1 MLALQVNN
9 VSKVYRL
16 GQYNT
21 TSALQGV
28 KRLFSRNNAQIA
40 SNDRTQKAQSELVYA
55 LQNINFDVPQGQ
67 VLGIIGRNGAGKSTL
82 LKVLSRVTSPTTG
95 NINIKGRMASLLEVG
110 TGFHPDL
117 TGMENIFLNGAIL
130 GMNKKEIKSKLDEI
144 IDFSGVRQYIDTPVK
159 RYSSGM
165 QVRLA
170 FAVAA
175 HLEPDIMIIDEVLAV
190 GDADFQEKCIGKM
203 KTVSGEGRTVLF
215 VSHSMA
221 TIRSLCTRGIL
232 LKNGEMSFDGSV
244 EDCIDGYLKSAMI
257 LGEDGSVPE
266 GMSQINNGMG
276 RITKVGMFDS
286 DGNLDRIARFKN
298 ELSIS
303 ITFNSETYTGPVL
316 IGIQAKNVHNDKI
329 VDYVN
334 AYDNNPINI
343 EKGENEIEV
352 KLNNSFLPGKFYMD
366 VTIALPNGEAIDS
379 LENAIE
385 FTVSNLGLTPEN
397 NYEYAYVNAY
407 TQGTGKWLQK

>member
-1 MLALQVNN
+1 
-9 VSKVYRL
+9 
-16 GQYNT
+16 
-21 TSALQGV
+21 
-28 KRLFSRNNAQIA
+28 
-40 SNDRTQKAQSELVYA
+40 
-55 LQNINFDVPQGQ
+55 
-67 VLGIIGRNGAGKSTL
+67 L

-130 GMNKKEIKSKLDEI
+130 GMNKREIKSKLEEI
-144 IDFSGVRQYIDTPVK
+144 VDFSGVRQYIDTPVK

-175 HLEPDIMIIDEVLAV
+175 HLEPDIMIVDEVLAV

-215 VSHSMA
+215 VSHSMG
-221 TIRSLCTRGIL
+221 TIRSLCNRGIL
-232 LKNGEMSFDGSV
+232 LQNGQMTFDGSV

-257 LGEDGSVPE
+257 LGDDGSVPE

-276 RITKVGMFDS
+276 RITKVGMLDAEGNIDRIVRFKKELPVSISFDS
-286 DGNLDRIARFKN
+286 Q
-298 ELSIS
+298 
-303 ITFNSETYTGPVL
+303 TYAGPVL
-316 IGIQAKNVHNDKI
+316 IGIQVKNVHNEKI

-334 AYDNNPINI
+334 AYDNALLNS
-343 EKGENEIEV
+343 EKGMNQFEIQ
-352 KLNNSFLPGKFYMD
+352 LNNAFLPGKFYMD
-366 VTIALPNGEAIDS
+366 VTIALPNGEVIDM

-385 FTVSNLGLTPEN
+385 FTVSNLGATPDQ
-397 NYEYAYVNAY
+397 NYEHAYINAY
-407 TQGTGKWLQK
+407 TQGKGKWQQQ

>member
-1 MLALQVNN
+1 MLALQVENL
-9 VSKVYRL
+9 SKVYRL

-21 TSALQGV
+21 ASAIQSIRR
-28 KRLFSRNNAQIA
+28 KFTNTQSQII
-40 SNDRTQKAQSELVYA
+40 SNDRTIAAQTELVYA

-67 VLGIIGRNGAGKSTL
+67 VLGIIGRNGAGKYTL
-82 LKVLSRVTSPTTG
+82 LKLLSRVTAPSSG
-95 NINIKGRMASLLEVG
+95 SIKIKGRMASLLEVG

-117 TGMENIFLNGAIL
+117 TGLENIYLNGAIL
-130 GMNKKEIKSKLDEI
+130 GMNKFEIRSKLEEI

-175 HLEPDIMIIDEVLAV
+175 HLDPDIMIVDEVLAV

-203 KTVSGEGRTVLF
+203 KNVSGQGRTVLF
-215 VSHSMA
+215 VSHSMG

-232 LKNGEMSFDGSV
+232 LKNGEMNFDGSV

-257 LGEDGSVPE
+257 VGEDGSVPA
-266 GMSQINNGMG
+266 GISTLNNGMG
-276 RITKVGMFDS
+276 RITKVGIFADNGELEKVARYKS
-286 DGNLDRIARFKN
+286 DLKIQ
-298 ELSIS
+298 LS
-303 ITFNSETYTGPVL
+303 FQSESYQGPAL
-316 IGIQAKNVHNDKI
+316 IGIQVKNVHNEKI

-334 AYDNNPINI
+334 EYDNTELNI
-343 EKGENEIEV
+343 EKG
-352 KLNNSFLPGKFYMD
+352 LNNFNINLNNPFLPGKYYVD
-366 VTIALPNGEAIDS
+366 VTVALPNGEAIDS

-385 FTVSNLGLTPEN
+385 FTASNLGATPDLNYN
-397 NYEYAYVNAY
+397 NPYVNAY
-407 TQGTGKWLQK
+407 TQGFGTWKIV

>member
-21 TSALQGV
+21 ASALQSI
-28 KRLFSRNNAQIA
+28 KRMFSSNAEQIT
-40 SNDRTQKAQSELVYA
+40 SNDRTQQAQSDLVYA
-55 LQNINFDVPQGQ
+55 LNNINFDVPQGQ

-82 LKVLSRVTSPTTG
+82 LKVLSRVTSPTSG
-95 NINIKGRMASLLEVG
+95 HINIKGRMASLLEVG

-130 GMNKKEIKSKLDEI
+130 GMNKREIKAKLEEI
-144 IDFSGVRQYIDTPVK
+144 VDFSGVRQYIDTPVK

-175 HLEPDIMIIDEVLAV
+175 HLEPDIMIVDEVLAV

-215 VSHSMA
+215 VSHSMS

-232 LKNGEMSFDGSV
+232 LQNGQMTFDGSV
-244 EDCIDGYLKSAMI
+244 EECIDGYLKSAI
-257 LGEDGSVPE
+257 VLGEDGSVPE
-266 GMSQINNGMG
+266 GMSQMNNGMG
-276 RITKVGMFDS
+276 RITKVGMFNPE
-286 DGNLDRIARFKN
+286 GNIDRIARFKN
-298 ELSIS
+298 NLPISIS
-303 ITFNSETYTGPVL
+303 FDSQTYAGPIL
-316 IGIQAKNVHNDKI
+316 IGIQAKNVHNEKI

-334 AYDNNPINI
+334 AYDDTLLNS
-343 EKGENEIEV
+343 EKGMNNFEIQ
-352 KLNNSFLPGKFYMD
+352 LNNAFLPGKFYMD
-366 VTIALPNGEAIDS
+366 VTIALPNGEVIDN

-385 FTVSNLGLTPEN
+385 FTVSNLGATPDQ
-397 NYEYAYVNAY
+397 NYEHAYINAY
-407 TQGTGKWLQK
+407 TRGKGIWQQK

>member
-21 TSALQGV
+21 ASAFQSI
-28 KRLFSRNNAQIA
+28 KRMFSPNIEQIV
-40 SNDRTQKAQSELVYA
+40 SNDRTQQAQSDLVYA
-55 LQNINFDVPQGQ
+55 LNNINFDVPQGQ

-130 GMNKKEIKSKLDEI
+130 GMNKREIKSKLEEI
-144 IDFSGVRQYIDTPVK
+144 VDFSGVRQYIDTPVK

-175 HLEPDIMIIDEVLAV
+175 HLEPDIMIVDEVLAV

-215 VSHSMA
+215 VSHSMG
-221 TIRSLCTRGIL
+221 TIRSLCNRGIL
-232 LKNGEMSFDGSV
+232 LQNGQMTFDGSV

-257 LGEDGSVPE
+257 LGDDGSVPE
-266 GMSQINNGMG
+266 GMSQINNGIG
-276 RITKVGMFDS
+276 RITKVGMLDAEGNIDRIVRFKKELPVSISFDS
-286 DGNLDRIARFKN
+286 Q
-298 ELSIS
+298 
-303 ITFNSETYTGPVL
+303 TYAGPVL
-316 IGIQAKNVHNDKI
+316 IGIQVKNVHNEKI

-334 AYDNNPINI
+334 AYDNALLNS
-343 EKGENEIEV
+343 EKGMNQFEIQ
-352 KLNNSFLPGKFYMD
+352 LNNAFLPGKFYMD
-366 VTIALPNGEAIDS
+366 VTIALPNGEVIDM

-385 FTVSNLGLTPEN
+385 FTVSNLGATPDQ
-397 NYEYAYVNAY
+397 NYEHAYINAY
-407 TQGTGKWLQK
+407 TQGKGKWQQQ

>member
-21 TSALQGV
+21 ASAFQSI
-28 KRLFSRNNAQIA
+28 KRMFSSNVEQIT
-40 SNDRTQKAQSELVYA
+40 SNDRTQQAQSDLVYA
-55 LQNINFDVPQGQ
+55 LNNINFDVPQGQ

-130 GMNKKEIKSKLDEI
+130 GMNKREIKAKLEEI
-144 IDFSGVRQYIDTPVK
+144 VDFSGVRQYIDTPVK

-175 HLEPDIMIIDEVLAV
+175 HLEPDIMIVDEVLAV

-215 VSHSMA
+215 VSHSMG

-232 LKNGEMSFDGSV
+232 LQNGQMTFDGSV
-244 EDCIDGYLKSAMI
+244 EECIDGYLKSAI
-257 LGEDGSVPE
+257 VLGEDGSVPE

-276 RITKVGMFDS
+276 RITKVGMFNS
-286 DGNLDRIARFKN
+286 EGNIDRIARFKN
-298 ELSIS
+298 NLPISIS
-303 ITFNSETYTGPVL
+303 FDSQTYAGPIL

-334 AYDNNPINI
+334 SYDSATLNI
-343 EKGENEIEV
+343 EKGLNQLEV
-352 KLNNSFLPGKFYMD
+352 ELNNPFLPGKYYMD

-385 FTVSNLGLTPEN
+385 FTVSNLGATPEQ
-397 NYEYAYVNAY
+397 NYEYPYINAY
-407 TQGTGKWLQK
+407 TQGKGIWLQK